1 MKAQAAASAPVEIP
15 TGWSLVRHWAGGV
28 RVRAAVVS
36 FLVVGAAFVLSS
48 FSVLGLLRG
57 SLYRSA
63 SNTAQD
69 EALIISS
76 LMASRG
82 YVPNPLPDPTEEIAA
97 QVIGSNGAVIASSR
111 NIEGQAAMVDSAP
124 PPGKVLIYTDVRL
137 RVRRFTHVRLDIDK
151 RFVVAAL
158 GVRGPPANGTVLV
171 AYSLGAADH
180 AVGLVA
186 LSLGVAL
193 PVLDLLV
200 GLVVWTMTGWSLK
213 PVERIRSQVAK
224 ISATDLSSRV
234 AEPHAL
240 DEVGQ
245 LARTMN
251 DMLGR
256 LQAASERQH
265 RLIADVSHEL
275 RNPLAALQAQLEV
288 AIEHPAAAAT
298 LVQGSIEEVTRMS
311 HLVDDLLTLARIDE
325 GMLRLRRADV
335 DLDDIILAQAD
346 RLRQR
351 GKVNVSLK
359 GVSAVRVNGDGVL
372 LERVVTNLADNAE
385 RYARANVEFSLQSV
399 DGRCELSVK
408 DDGPGVPWFERERI
422 FERFVRLDSA
432 RAHEGNGAGLGLAIV
447 REIVVAHGGDVWVE
461 DAKPGAKF
469 IVVIPLT
476 GPAP

>member
-1 MKAQAAASAPVEIP
+1 
-15 TGWSLVRHWAGGV
+15 
-28 RVRAAVVS
+28 
-36 FLVVGAAFVLSS
+36 VLA
-48 FSVLGLLRG
+48 LLQG

-76 LMASRG
+76 LMTSRG

-97 QVIGSNGAVIASSR
+97 QVIGKDGTVIASSR
-111 NIEGQAAMVDSAP
+111 NVEGQAAMVDSAP
-124 PPGKVLIYTDVRL
+124 SPGKVLIYTAVRL

-151 RFVVAAL
+151 RFIVAAL
-158 GVRGPPANGTVLV
+158 GVRGPPARGTVLV

-200 GLVVWTMTGWSLK
+200 GLVVWTMTGWSLR

-234 AEPHAL
+234 PEAGAL

-256 LQAASERQH
+256 LEAASERQH

-288 AIEHPAAAAT
+288 AVEHPAAAAT
-298 LVQGSIEEVTRMS
+298 TLIQGSIEDVRRMS
-311 HLVDDLLTLARIDE
+311 QLVDDLLTLARIDE
-325 GMLRLRRADV
+325 GMLRLRRSDV

-351 GKVNVSLK
+351 GKVNVSVR
-359 GVSAVRVNGDGVL
+359 GVSAVRVHGDGVL
-372 LERVVTNLADNAE
+372 LERVATNLADNAE
-385 RYARANVEFSLQSV
+385 RYARANVEFSLQS
-399 DGRCELSVK
+399 DGGRYEFSVR

-432 RAHEGNGAGLGLAIV
+432 RVHQGNGAGLGLAIV
-447 REIVVAHGGDVWVE
+447 REIVAAHGGEVWVE
-461 DAKPGAKF
+461 DARPGARF
-469 IVVIPLT
+469 IVAIPSSD
-476 GPAP
+476 AAH